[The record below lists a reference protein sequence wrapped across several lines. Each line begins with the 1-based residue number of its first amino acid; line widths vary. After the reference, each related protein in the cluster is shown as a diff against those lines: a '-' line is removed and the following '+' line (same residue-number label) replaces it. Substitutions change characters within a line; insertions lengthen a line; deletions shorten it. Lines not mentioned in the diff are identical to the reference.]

1 MKVATNMFGAESADL
16 IVDANKRGLNLI
28 GIICPFIT
36 LDALWNLLKFSN
48 FTNRRIITEISTV
61 DKWQKLIKRGL
72 MPEKEER
79 REFSLDWIQIIGKKE
94 NPHLN
99 HNDVTPAD
107 WNESIYF
114 LKGVVDGRDF
124 KIEVHTQPQY
134 DIHAKLYVYD
144 GGFVITSGNIT
155 YAGTITRHMELGIL
169 ITKEDDELEVQVIR
183 ELFETNWVDKSL
195 SCEAIRRRIR
205 YVNFAEE
212 LLNMVL
218 SNEIEENGMRHHNE
232 IGDNM
237 EYITDYK
244 RDCFSGGLLCFGC
257 DEGRYGRVVKR
268 DIEIN
273 GGNYT
278 EIVCKGC
285 DRILKKI
292 RSYLPEFV
300 QDRSHEGYIH
310 WRISNQ
316 FYMNN
321 EPMLKKFYHS
331 CDENTVALC
340 GSDDGTMDELIKT
353 LVACKLW
360 RSEK

>member
-36 LDALWNLLKFSN
+36 LDALWNLLTFSN
-48 FTNRRIITEISTV
+48 FTNQRIITEISTV
-61 DKWQKLIKRGL
+61 YKWQKLIRRGV
-72 MPEKEER
+72 MPETE
-79 REFSLDWIQIIGKKE
+79 
-94 NPHLN
+94 
-99 HNDVTPAD
+99 VTSAD
-107 WNESIYF
+107 WDESIYF

-155 YAGTITRHMELGIL
+155 YAGTIKRHMELGIL

-183 ELFETNWVDKSL
+183 ELFENNWVDKSL

-218 SNEIEENGMRHHNE
+218 SNEIEENGIRHHNE
-232 IGDNM
+232 IGDNI

-268 DIEIN
+268 KIEIN

-321 EPMLKKFYHS
+321 EPMLEKFYHS

>member
-36 LDALWNLLKFSN
+36 LDALWNLLTFSN
-48 FTNRRIITEISTV
+48 FTNQRIITEISTV
-61 DKWQKLIKRGL
+61 YKWQKLIRRGV
-72 MPEKEER
+72 MPETE
-79 REFSLDWIQIIGKKE
+79 
-94 NPHLN
+94 
-99 HNDVTPAD
+99 VTSAD
-107 WNESIYF
+107 WDESIYF

-218 SNEIEENGMRHHNE
+218 SNEIEENGIRHHNE

-268 DIEIN
+268 KIEIN

-292 RSYLPEFV
+292 RSYLPEFA

-321 EPMLKKFYHS
+321 EPMLEKFYHS
-331 CDENTVALC
+331 CDKNTVALC

>member
-36 LDALWNLLKFSN
+36 LDALWNLLTFSN
-48 FTNRRIITEISTV
+48 FTNQRIITEISTV
-61 DKWQKLIKRGL
+61 YKWQKLIRRGV
-72 MPEKEER
+72 MPETE
-79 REFSLDWIQIIGKKE
+79 
-94 NPHLN
+94 
-99 HNDVTPAD
+99 VTSAD
-107 WNESIYF
+107 WDESIYF

-218 SNEIEENGMRHHNE
+218 SNEIEENGIRHHNE

-257 DEGRYGRVVKR
+257 DEGRYGGVVKR
-268 DIEIN
+268 KIEIN

-321 EPMLKKFYHS
+321 EPMLEKFYHS
-331 CDENTVALC
+331 CDKNTVSLC